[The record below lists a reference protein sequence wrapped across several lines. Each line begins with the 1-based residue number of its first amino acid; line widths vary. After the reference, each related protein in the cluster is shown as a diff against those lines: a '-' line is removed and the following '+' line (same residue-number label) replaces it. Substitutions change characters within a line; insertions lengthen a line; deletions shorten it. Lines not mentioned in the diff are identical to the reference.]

1 MSVDIA
7 FTLVNEWSDS
17 KWILEGDSY
26 AGLTWLS
33 DDAKPS
39 EAEIVAAYPA
49 ARKKA
54 DDAEA
59 AKLSARSSALSKL
72 GLTAQEIEALFPS
85 AQ

>member
-7 FTLVNEWSDS
+7 FTLVNEWPNS
-17 KWILEGDSY
+17 KWVLEGDDY

-39 EAEIVAAYPA
+39 EAQIVAAYPA
-49 ARKKA
+49 AKKKA
-54 DDAEA
+54 EDVVAARAA
-59 AKLSARSSALSKL
+59 AKTSALNKL

-85 AQ
+85 A